1 MNLKDFLFSYV
12 ESFKIDLD
20 KKKYFKAFRKLF
32 NYPYKFFLDKF
43 RQLFSLKKKN
53 LDKINKNFE
62 NKSLNDLFIEFNS
75 DKASKFI
82 INSKQIDGHNYSPI
96 YEKYFQKY
104 KNIKNLNILEI
115 GSLRGS
121 GTASFY
127 YYFDKPKIFCVDINP
142 FQIQIY
148 SKNIRVLYVDTK
160 SKNALLN
167 LRSYLDK
174 NFDIIIDDGS
184 HNIRDQIIT
193 MNIFFEKLKKGG
205 LYVIEDS
212 TQYLSSKSL
221 NPDQLDYGSKDIL
234 SSIQNKNVEKIKYL
248 SLDEVNQLRENMGN
262 IFSEKGN
269 YFENGVNISEIIFIE
284 KN

>member
-1 MNLKDFLFSYV
+1 MNLKDFFFSYV
-12 ESFKIDLD
+12 ESFKIDLN

-75 DKASKFI
+75 DKASKFV
-82 INSKQIDGHNYSPI
+82 INNKRIDGHNYSPI

-104 KNIKNLNILEI
+104 KNIKNLSILEI

-148 SKNIRVLYVDTK
+148 SKNIRVLYVDTN
-160 SKNALLN
+160 SKKTLIN
-167 LRSYLDK
+167 LRSYLNK

-212 TQYLSSKSL
+212 SQYLSSKSL
-221 NPDQLDYGSKDIL
+221 NPDQLNYGSKEIL
-234 SSIQNKNVEKIKYL
+234 SSVQNKNVEKIKYL